1 MAQGDTTITIIGNL
15 TGDPELKYTPSGKPV
30 TDMRIASTPRVYDK
44 ATNKWV
50 DGDGLFLTCN
60 IWGEMALNAAETLT
74 KGMRVIVQGTLSQ
87 RSYEN
92 RNGEK
97 RTVYEVRV
105 DEVGPSLKFATA
117 QVRRNQGGQGNQ
129 GGGFANQGGGA
140 SGTFSNQGGAS
151 GTFSNQGNQGGGG
164 WQNTESGF
172 AGAEEPPF

>member
-129 GGGFANQGGGA
+129 GGGSGTFANQG
-140 SGTFSNQGGAS
+140 NQGGAS
-151 GTFSNQGNQGGGG
+151 GTFGNQGGGG
-164 WQNTESGF
+164 WQNPEGGFSGN
-172 AGAEEPPF
+172 EEPPF

>member
-1 MAQGDTTITIIGNL
+1 MAQGDTPITIIGNL

-30 TDMRIASTPRVYDK
+30 TDFRIASTPRVYDK
-44 ATNKWV
+44 AANKWV

-60 IWGEMALNAAETLT
+60 VWGEMALNAAESLT
-74 KGMRVIVQGTLSQ
+74 KGMRVIVQGTLAQ

-117 QVRRNQGGQGNQ
+117 QVRRNQGNQGNQ
-129 GGGFANQGGGA
+129 GGGFANQGGA
-140 SGTFSNQGGAS
+140 SGTFA
-151 GTFSNQGNQGGGG
+151 NQGNQGGGG

>member
-1 MAQGDTTITIIGNL
+1 MAQGDTPITIIGNL

-30 TDMRIASTPRVYDK
+30 TDFRIASTPRVYDK
-44 ATNKWV
+44 AANKWV

-60 IWGEMALNAAETLT
+60 VWGEMALNAAESLT
-74 KGMRVIVQGTLSQ
+74 KGMRVIVQGTLAQ

-117 QVRRNQGGQGNQ
+117 QVRRNQGNQ

-151 GTFSNQGNQGGGG
+151 GTFANQGNQGGGG

>member
-1 MAQGDTTITIIGNL
+1 MAQGDTPITIIGNL

-30 TDMRIASTPRVYDK
+30 TDVRIASTPRVYDK

-74 KGMRVIVQGTLSQ
+74 KGMRVIVQGTLAQ
-87 RSYEN
+87 RTYEN

-117 QVRRNQGGQGNQ
+117 QVRRNQGNQ
-129 GGGFANQGGGA
+129 GGA
-140 SGTFSNQGGAS
+140 SGSFSNQGNQGGAS

-164 WQNTESGF
+164 WQNPETGFSGS
-172 AGAEEPPF
+172 EEPPF

>member
-1 MAQGDTTITIIGNL
+1 MAQGDTPITIVGNL

-30 TDMRIASTPRVYDK
+30 TDVRIASTPRVYDK

-74 KGMRVIVQGTLSQ
+74 KGMRVIVQGTLAQ

-117 QVRRNQGGQGNQ
+117 QVRRNQGNQ

-151 GTFSNQGNQGGGG
+151 GTFANQGNQGGGG